1 MAAHTLKGVSAN
13 VMICEEAAYMDPQV
27 FYEVLV
33 PLMEVEGTAT
43 ICISTPLGQFNFY
56 SELTEVRDE
65 NGRRVFNVLHIPGT
79 RPPPWKTQSSRS
91 RIKAIYGQR
100 STLYKREIMGQ
111 VTDDAENAA
120 FDPAQLRRFFDKPP
134 LSAPY
139 PVNDNRVYIAF
150 DPNGGAS
157 ASDGPG
163 SETAIVSFVVSSG
176 RVVVS
181 VCTRTAPCFT
191 FSFAEPREKRPL
203 CSGAQSA
210 A

>member
-1 MAAHTLKGVSAN
+1 MHLK
-13 VMICEEAAYMDPQV
+13 
-27 FYEVLV
+27 
-33 PLMEVEGTAT
+33 
-43 ICISTPLGQFNFY
+43 PLGQFNFY